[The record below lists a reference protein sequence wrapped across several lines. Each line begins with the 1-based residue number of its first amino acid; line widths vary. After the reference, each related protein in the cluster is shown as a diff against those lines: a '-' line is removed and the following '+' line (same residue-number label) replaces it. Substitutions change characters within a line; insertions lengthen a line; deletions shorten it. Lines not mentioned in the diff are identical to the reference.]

1 MKKIHRVINFNE
13 KGLLKPYIDMK
24 TKLRRKAK
32 NKFEKDIFKV
42 MNNAVFGNTMGNGRK
57 DRNIELTLT
66 ESW

>member
-1 MKKIHRVINFNE
+1 
-13 KGLLKPYIDMK
+13 MK

-66 ESW
+66 ES